1 MADSISHGWRRKLPT
16 HVLVSYTRYL
26 KSYQQISHSLSYR
39 MGIFIPPPNH
49 ILKLSVRNSV
59 VPVYKGTS
67 HFRGWPSLE
76 VSQLYNSLLLV
87 ASLLEKTYPPEFLL
101 CPTLPPYCSGLAK
114 TDFFFPFEAS
124 SLLIHKVKNY
134 IMFKSA
140 TNKALGISDA

>member
-1 MADSISHGWRRKLPT
+1 MVGDGNPQLTCWFLIHVILNHISRFHIVCLIGWVFL
-16 HVLVSYTRYL
+16 Y
-26 KSYQQISHSLSYR
+26 
-39 MGIFIPPPNH
+39 PPPNH

-114 TDFFFPFEAS
+114 TDFFFFPFEAS